1 MIEIDG
7 SYGEGG
13 GQILRTTLF
22 LSCILK
28 VPVRIRNIRSRRE
41 RPGLRHQHL
50 WVVKALK
57 DICSAKVEGAKLGSQ
72 EVTFVPGRLKGGSYE
87 VDFGTA
93 GSISLFLQ
101 AVLPVTLFVPGEVE
115 VSITGGTEVPGGPTI
130 DWFRFVYL
138 TYLLSIPDFVRVELL
153 QRGYMPAGGG
163 KVVLKVRSGLKEDL
177 RSLKEI
183 REFLKERRGPFK
195 GLEGEVKRA
204 HLLSVAHSS
213 LRDRKVVERQVL
225 GSLEVW
231 KGTGLPEPEVYR
243 QYVSALSVGTSVTMW
258 VEDEE
263 GNVMGADSLGRKGK
277 PAEKVG
283 GECAEK
289 LLEDIKSGASVDRHL
304 ADHLVPWI
312 GLVGGRIKVPEFT
325 GHLLTNLWVTERFLG
340 EGTFTVR
347 REENLVE
354 AVV

>member
-13 GQILRTTLF
+13 GQILRTSLF

-28 VPVRIRNIRSRRE
+28 VPVRIREIRSRRE
-41 RPGLRHQHL
+41 KPGLKRQHL
-50 WVVKALK
+50 WVVKTLK
-57 DICSAKVEGAKLGSQ
+57 EICSAKVEGARLGSK
-72 EVTFVPGRLKGGSYE
+72 EITFVPKKLRGGTYE
-87 VDFGTA
+87 VDFKTA
-93 GSISLFLQ
+93 GSVSLFLQ

-115 VSITGGTEVPGGPTI
+115 ISITGGTEVPGGPTI

-138 TYLLSIPDFVRVELL
+138 TYLLNIPDFVRVELL
-153 QRGYMPAGGG
+153 QRGYTPAGGG
-163 KVVLKVRSGLKEDL
+163 KVVLRVRSGLKEEL
-177 RSLKEI
+177 KSLKEI

-195 GLEGEVKRA
+195 GLSGEVKRV

-213 LRDRKVVERQVL
+213 LRGRKVVERQVK
-225 GSLEVW
+225 GAVEVW
-231 KGTGLPEPEVYR
+231 KETGLPQPEVYR
-243 QYVSALSVGTSVTMW
+243 QYVSTVSIGTSVTMW
-258 VEDEE
+258 IEDGE

-277 PAEKVG
+277 PAEEVG
-283 GECAEK
+283 EECAKK
-289 LLEDIKSGASVDRHL
+289 LLEDIKRGANVDRHL

-312 GLVGGRIKVPEFT
+312 GLAGGRIKVPEFT
-325 GHLLTNLWVTERFLG
+325 GHLTTNLWVCERFLG

-347 REENLVE
+347 REEGIVE